1 VIVSQGKAMTKKF
14 TFLILVSVIVL
25 FGYLIVYPKFIKKT
39 SSRYY
44 KVINDI
50 RYIGKVIDQYY
61 EVNGKYPTTT
71 QGLDVLTEKTGMDS
85 SQYVN
90 IIPVDSWGYQYH
102 YLFPGT
108 QNPDTYDLWSYG
120 ADILPGGKD
129 ENSDIGNWM
138 GLE

>member
-1 VIVSQGKAMTKKF
+1 MLVI
-14 TFLILVSVIVL
+14 IIVL

-44 KVINDI
+44 KVVNDI
-50 RYIGKVIDQYY
+50 RYIGKVIAQYH
-61 EVNGKYPTTT
+61 EINGKFPTTE
-71 QGLDVLTEKTGMDS
+71 QGLDVLAEKTGMGS

-90 IIPVDSWGYQYH
+90 RIPVDSWGNQYH

-108 QNPDTYDLWSYG
+108 HNPDTYDLWSYG
-120 ADILPGGKD
+120 ADNLPGGKD

>member
-1 VIVSQGKAMTKKF
+1 VAMSQGKAMSKKSIL
-14 TFLILVSVIVL
+14 LIIVSSIVL

-61 EVNGKYPTTT
+61 EVNKKYPTTA
-71 QGLDVLTEKTGMDS
+71 QGLDVLTKRAGDNY
-85 SQYVN
+85 SQFVN
-90 IIPVDSWGYQYH
+90 KIPVDSWGNQYH
-102 YLFPGT
+102 YLFPGAH
-108 QNPDTYDLWSYG
+108 NPDIYDLWSYG
-120 ADILPGGKD
+120 ADNLPGGKG

-138 GLE
+138 VPK

>member
-1 VIVSQGKAMTKKF
+1 MTKKF

-90 IIPVDSWGYQYH
+90 KIPVDSWGYQYH

-120 ADILPGGKD
+120 ADNLPGGKD